1 MSKTKVGGDPSKSLI
16 QFSAGDAMG
25 GAGQTIQI
33 PITARVFGDYPLRVL
48 GLNITVEP
56 LDGSPALTQ
65 PVVFSPDAGLG
76 QPTIAASKHAA
87 NYSAAWLNN
96 KIGGLTGD
104 ATIGTLTVTI
114 PSGATSL
121 AAYAIHFDHASG
133 SPNGLASFPEKTQT
147 GLITLSSRTN
157 STYGD
162 GIPDSWRLRYF
173 GTVNNLLSQANADA
187 DGDGFNNL
195 HEYIAGTDPLD
206 KNSNLR
212 VGNSLEANQ
221 AGDCVIHW
229 PSVFGKQYV
238 IERSANL
245 FAPAWTPVSTN
256 NGTGTE
262 MEIHDSSGGN
272 TRFYRVRVLP

>member
-1 MSKTKVGGDPSKSLI
+1 
-16 QFSAGDAMG
+16 
-25 GAGQTIQI
+25 
-33 PITARVFGDYPLRVL
+33 
-48 GLNITVEP
+48 
-56 LDGSPALTQ
+56 
-65 PVVFSPDAGLG
+65 
-76 QPTIAASKHAA
+76 
-87 NYSAAWLNN
+87 
-96 KIGGLTGD
+96 
-104 ATIGTLTVTI
+104 
-114 PSGATSL
+114 
-121 AAYAIHFDHASG
+121 
-133 SPNGLASFPEKTQT
+133 
-147 GLITLSSRTN
+147 LITLSSRTN

-173 GTVNNLLSQANADA
+173 GTVNNLLSQGTADA